1 MAETRMDLVWNE
13 IKNVI
18 KESNSS
24 GNKKISHFEVEVV
37 AKYLNKIVVT
47 FENKHLLFCKKLK
60 DDLFFIK
67 GYRNVTLGQLEN
79 GILCQKFFIKNV
91 FKDVFFSEVLQD
103 DNLFIYDIKNIEFNF
118 NRAND
123 QQIIKFISMLRNE
136 LIIDAL
142 DWYFFELPKYL
153 IEKYSG
159 SDFEFK

>member
-1 MAETRMDLVWNE
+1 MAETRMDPVWNE

-18 KESNSS
+18 EESNSS

-67 GYRNVTLGQLEN
+67 GYKNVTLGQLEN

>member
-67 GYRNVTLGQLEN
+67 GYKNVTLGQLEN